1 MFHSSTLNKKINQLH
16 EKALRIAYGDCKSKF
31 DKLLEKDISFSI
43 HHRNIQ
49 ILAIKI
55 LKFLNELSAQ
65 IMNNIFHVKSPAPY
79 YLRDKNELY
88 SRNPKT
94 VAYGTES
101 VSSMAPKIWS
111 IVPQELKNS
120 QSLYFFKKDIRK
132 WKPNCPCRLCKNY
145 LQHVGF
151 I

>member
-1 MFHSSTLNKKINQLH
+1 MFHSRTLNKKINQLH
-16 EKALRIAYGDCKSKF
+16 EKALRIVYGDCKSKF
-31 DKLLEKDISFSI
+31 DKLLEKDISFGI

-49 ILAIKI
+49 MLAIEI

-65 IMNNIFHVKSPAPY
+65 IMNNVIQVKSPASY

-111 IVPQELKNS
+111 IVPQELKS
-120 QSLYFFKKDIRK
+120 FLRISCSGCCFPYKKIYM
-132 WKPNCPCRLCKNY
+132 P
-145 LQHVGF
+145 
-151 I
+151 